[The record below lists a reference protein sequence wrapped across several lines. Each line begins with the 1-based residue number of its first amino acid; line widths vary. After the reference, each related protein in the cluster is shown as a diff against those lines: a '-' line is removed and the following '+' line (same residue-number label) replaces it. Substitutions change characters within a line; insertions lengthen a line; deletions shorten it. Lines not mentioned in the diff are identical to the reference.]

1 MLRFKDKV
9 AIVTGSG
16 RGIGKVIALKFVE
29 EGAAVAITDINADSV
44 GVAVREITAAGGRA
58 VGVTADV
65 ATLEGAQKIVDET
78 VKAFSTVHILVN
90 NAGTVR
96 DGLIKTMSIE
106 DWDLV
111 VDVCLKGSFLCSKYA
126 TRHMV
131 EQKYGKIINISSRAY
146 LGNPGQANYSSAKA
160 GILGLT
166 RSMSKEFGRYFIN
179 VNAVAPGLIE
189 TELVKSH
196 PKYDMIIERHLRES
210 PIPRVGTQ
218 EDVANAVLF
227 LASDESSYISGDVI
241 HVSGGRFG

>member
-1 MLRFKDKV
+1 MRFKDKV

-16 RGIGKVIALKFVE
+16 RGIGNVIAMKFAG
-29 EGAAVAITDINADSV
+29 EGAAVTIADINSESIDA
-44 GVAVREITAAGGRA
+44 AVREITAGGGRA
-58 VGVTADV
+58 IGVKADV
-65 ATLEGAQKIVDET
+65 STPEGAQKIVEET
-78 VKAFSTVHILVN
+78 VKAFGTVHVLVN

-96 DGLIKTMSIE
+96 DGLIKNMSMD
-106 DWDLV
+106 DWDTV

-126 TRHMV
+126 TPHMV
-131 EQKYGKIINISSRAY
+131 AQKYGKIINISSRAY

-166 RSMSKEFGRYFIN
+166 RAMSKEFGRYFIN

-196 PKYDMIIERHLRES
+196 PKYDMIIERHLKES
-210 PIPRVGTQ
+210 PIPRVGSQ

-227 LASDESSYISGDVI
+227 LASEESSYISGDVL